1 MEDVMATRKKT
12 VDRSGE
18 WQLQEAKNR
27 LSRVVEEARRGRPQ
41 TITLRGTPAAVI
53 VSFEQ
58 YQELTRS
65 HTPLSE
71 FFQSSPLHDVE
82 LDLERSRDVGREVD
96 L

>member
-1 MEDVMATRKKT
+1 MATRKKT
-12 VDRSGE
+12 LDRLGE

-41 TITLRGTPAAVI
+41 TITLRGAPAAVI
-53 VSFEQ
+53 LSFEQ

-65 HTPLSE
+65 RTPLSD
-71 FFQSSPLHDVE
+71 FFQSSPLHDIE
-82 LDLERSRDVGREVD
+82 LDLERSREVGREVE

>member
-1 MEDVMATRKKT
+1 MATRKKT
-12 VDRSGE
+12 VDRLGE

-65 HTPLSE
+65 RTPLSD

-82 LDLERSRDVGREVD
+82 LDLERSQDVGREVD